1 MTTDDQAHSSAAQA
15 FGRANGSSSAT
26 AGDGTA
32 APCGWSAKGEDGYA
46 DLTTVPA
53 SRTVAAQ
60 RATPEID
67 KAIDVIVAEETPI
80 ALVFNGISH
89 AVMMATPADLE
100 AFALGFALS
109 EGILDGIDACRDI
122 ELHGSS
128 LGIEVHL
135 TIGSAEF
142 ARLKDRRRSLAG
154 RTGCGL
160 CGIDSLAAL
169 DLHSG
174 PVARPAWTRAL
185 SLDTVMSA
193 MSALPDQQPLNALTG
208 GVHAAAWALP
218 DGTLYKVMEDVGRH
232 NALDKLIG
240 WLAQE
245 ADGGTVPEG
254 FVAMSSRASYELVR
268 KCARMGY
275 PALTTISAPSALA
288 IELATQAGMAL
299 YSFCRPPKGMT
310 RFVA

>member
-1 MTTDDQAHSSAAQA
+1 MQASAVRDAAAGQDTLSTLEPDACAILSADIDVTSIPSSRSVDA
-15 FGRANGSSSAT
+15 R
-26 AGDGTA
+26 
-32 APCGWSAKGEDGYA
+32 
-46 DLTTVPA
+46 
-53 SRTVAAQ
+53 
-60 RATPEID
+60 RATPDAET
-67 KAIDVIVAEETPI
+67 AISFVVAEETPI

-109 EGILDGIDACRDI
+109 EGILDHIGACRDI
-122 ELHGSS
+122 ELQGSA

-174 PVARPAWTRAL
+174 PVTRPAWTRDLPL
-185 SLDTVMSA
+185 SVVMTA
-193 MSALPDQQPLNALTG
+193 MDALPALQPLNTLTG

-218 DGTLYKVMEDVGRH
+218 DGSLYKVMEDVGRH

-245 ADGGTVPEG
+245 QDGGLVPEG

-288 IELATQAGMAL
+288 IELATQADMAL

>member
-1 MTTDDQAHSSAAQA
+1 MTDIPTSPDLQACA
-15 FGRANGSSSAT
+15 FAPGGIGPT
-26 AGDGTA
+26 EGGAGQEAYG
-32 APCGWSAKGEDGYA
+32 
-46 DLTTVPA
+46 DLTAVPT

-60 RATPEID
+60 RATAEAET
-67 KAIDVIVAEETPI
+67 AIDVVVAEETPI

-109 EGILDGIDACRDI
+109 EGILDGIAACRDI
-122 ELHGSS
+122 ELQGSP

-135 TIGSAEF
+135 SIGSAEF

-174 PVARPAWTRAL
+174 PVARPAWTRGL

-193 MSALPDQQPLNALTG
+193 MSALPDHQPLNALTG

-245 ADGGTVPEG
+245 ADGGTVPDG

-288 IELATQAGMAL
+288 IELATQADMAL